1 VNTVNIFVLHYEDE
15 WLTDQCV
22 DHLYTSGQ
30 LYPEGTNVVVIDN
43 GSKIPYEA
51 KQEETRVVR
60 LDQNIPVVAAWNAGM
75 QKYPADVYFC
85 MNNDAF
91 PAVGCIEK
99 LVEALEDESI
109 GIVAAGTSDTSVGA
123 MYVTFPNEL
132 PNLDMNHVDGHL
144 WGWRYDLVAEIGLPD
159 CEGHTHQMCWGAN
172 RDYCFRAR
180 QAGFRVV
187 CVRSAFVDH
196 NRHESYDRAEADAA
210 GHAWLAQKWGELA
223 PLVEA

>member
-1 VNTVNIFVLHYEDE
+1 MSKTIGIYILHYVDDSQ
-15 WLTDQCV
+15 TDQCV
-22 DHLYTSGQ
+22 AAFDRAVNGESVQ
-30 LYPEGTNVVVIDN
+30 LVVIDN
-43 GSKIPYEA
+43 GSPVPYISTWEGV
-51 KQEETRVVR
+51 KVLR
-60 LDQNIPVVAAWNAGM
+60 LEQNIPVVAAWNAGM
-75 QKYPADVYFC
+75 QQYPADIYFC
-85 MNNDAF
+85 ANNDAF
-91 PAVGCIEK
+91 PAVDCIQT

-123 MYVTFPNEL
+123 MYVPQPDATL
-132 PNLDMNHVDGHL
+132 TSIDMKHVDGHL

-180 QAGFRVV
+180 QAGLRVV

-196 NRHESYDRAEADAA
+196 SRHDYYDRAEADAA
-210 GHAWLAQKWGELA
+210 GHVWLAQKWGELA